1 MLLVDTV
8 SSPPLAMVLNQPNW
22 IRGGGAN
29 GLAEFRSHVARL
41 RKRLEVGHLFRP
53 PIGGRW
59 RMSMMNQHVTLY
71 PLPLVLIS

>member
-8 SSPPLAMVLNQPNW
+8 CSPPLAMVLNQPNW
-22 IRGGGAN
+22 MQGGGAN

-53 PIGGRW
+53 PI
-59 RMSMMNQHVTLY
+59 
-71 PLPLVLIS
+71 